1 MEQGVV
7 TEAETQK
14 CSELKRQT
22 DSLQRRPRQLEIIR
36 QNAGAKRA
44 AQRENPRNLQ
54 RVPLEY

>member
-22 DSLQRRPRQLEIIR
+22 DSLQRRQRQLEIIR
-36 QNAGAKRA
+36 QNAG

-54 RVPLEY
+54 RVPLEYSAEY